1 MNVYNPN
8 QRNYLLDYRGSSSLN
23 QNSFALIID
32 NDSKIHH
39 YVDWPSGGHAE
50 YNTLISSPLNAWHH
64 TVLVKQGTTLKA
76 YYDGVQ
82 IANSFMTSDTSKS
95 DSISLSNGAKFGYRS
110 GPSASGD
117 YWFNGVLDEVRIYN
131 RALSASEVDSLY
143 HLNGWDVQS
152 FVVSPSSVSFGSVS
166 IGTNKTDSVIV
177 SNSGSG
183 TLSISNVTSSN
194 SQFTVSPTSATV
206 NANSSQIF
214 YITFAP
220 TSSGAT
226 NGDIIFTHNA
236 TGSPDTVTVNG
247 TGAQLTIT
255 ATSGSNGSISPSGT
269 ININYGADTTFN
281 FTANT
286 GYHVDSVIVDGVK
299 VDSLVGYTF
308 TNVIANH
315 TIQVTF
321 AIYTFTISTSASGS
335 GSISP
340 SGNVVVNYG
349 TSIKFTNTPNSSCY
363 KVDSVLVDGVFV
375 DSLVSYTF
383 NNVTANHS
391 IRSVF
396 KIKQYTIT
404 ATAGNNGSIFPSG
417 SVTVDCGG
425 EQRFCF
431 TPNTGY
437 RVSNIL
443 LDGEF
448 STDST
453 LCYTFNNVIASK
465 TIHVTFTIL
474 TYTIT
479 ATTEGN
485 GVISPS
491 GTMSVNYGSNKQF
504 CFSPAAGYYVDS
516 VIVDGVLVDSLD
528 CYTFENVTAIHT
540 IKVKFSQF
548 GSISGMKF
556 NDANGNGTKDNGEN
570 GLANWKILLS
580 GNATDSQRTNANGNY
595 VFSNLPA
602 GTYTVSE
609 VFQNGWTQTLPSSG
623 SYTVNVSAGENV
635 TGKDFGNYQD
645 TMKFRTFKADTS
657 LDNKKK
663 IIKLVYDKKTGKL
676 KTQPNVYT
684 AIEHIFFKR
693 KKNNEKEMMML
704 GILSDKKK
712 YAWLAPFKKATDFN
726 ALYAQEHYST
736 PSAANPKVAYP
747 LDYYRDIISGDV
759 KKKMVGS
766 TKAERKKINN
776 VAVEQGVVF
785 RLNIIASATD
795 TITPAGFGSLVF
807 DTSFVF
813 AGRQIQDMT
822 LHEGSKLLDTIMTYW
837 DTNNIDMSDDYANL
851 YNFAMLLKTINNGFY
866 ADLDTTNYSIVVNEV
881 VIEKNPYAIYLKGI
895 KTASEAGIV
904 KYVPGKPMEEFLFS
918 TYQQTK
924 PSGITLLQNYP
935 NPFNPLTTI
944 HYTLSTSALVSLKV
958 YNVLGQEV
966 AELIHSRLM
975 DEGDYEIEFDANGL
989 TSGVYFY
996 RLSVSQDGIVRYTE
1010 TKKLLLMK

>member
-1 MNVYNPN
+1 MYTTILFLMMIILCATKTVAQEYTTDANTVLLLHFNETNGSTVSDASGNNNSGTSNGTTITNGRFGKARSFNGTSDYIDLGQSNSFSWKSNSIGTFEVWVYPTSLTTRNLLFSVTHNSNTNCGGRFRIGIDTAKKFFYEIGVGTGGCQSAIYTGTSTLLANKWYHLAVSYNGSIIKMYINGVNESFTYVEDGIFPTAPWFSAFDDGVTQIGTIGAETYQGTTREKNFSGIIDEVRISNIARTSFNIPSLVAYYPFNGNANDESGNENNGTVSGATLTTDRFGNANSAYSFNGSSNYMDVNTSFSNYFVKDFTAIVWFKMNVYNPN

-417 SVTVDCGG
+417 SVTVVCGG
-425 EQRFCF
+425 EQRF
-431 TPNTGY
+431 
-437 RVSNIL
+437 
-443 LDGEF
+443 
-448 STDST
+448 
-453 LCYTFNNVIASK
+453 
-465 TIHVTFTIL
+465 
-474 TYTIT
+474 
-479 ATTEGN
+479 
-485 GVISPS
+485 
-491 GTMSVNYGSNKQF
+491 
-504 CFSPAAGYYVDS
+504 
-516 VIVDGVLVDSLD
+516 
-528 CYTFENVTAIHT
+528 
-540 IKVKFSQF
+540 
-548 GSISGMKF
+548 
-556 NDANGNGTKDNGEN
+556 
-570 GLANWKILLS
+570 
-580 GNATDSQRTNANGNY
+580 
-595 VFSNLPA
+595 
-602 GTYTVSE
+602 
-609 VFQNGWTQTLPSSG
+609 
-623 SYTVNVSAGENV
+623 
-635 TGKDFGNYQD
+635 
-645 TMKFRTFKADTS
+645 
-657 LDNKKK
+657 
-663 IIKLVYDKKTGKL
+663 
-676 KTQPNVYT
+676 
-684 AIEHIFFKR
+684 
-693 KKNNEKEMMML
+693 
-704 GILSDKKK
+704 
-712 YAWLAPFKKATDFN
+712 
-726 ALYAQEHYST
+726 
-736 PSAANPKVAYP
+736 
-747 LDYYRDIISGDV
+747 
-759 KKKMVGS
+759 
-766 TKAERKKINN
+766 
-776 VAVEQGVVF
+776 
-785 RLNIIASATD
+785 
-795 TITPAGFGSLVF
+795 
-807 DTSFVF
+807 
-813 AGRQIQDMT
+813 
-822 LHEGSKLLDTIMTYW
+822 
-837 DTNNIDMSDDYANL
+837 
-851 YNFAMLLKTINNGFY
+851 
-866 ADLDTTNYSIVVNEV
+866 
-881 VIEKNPYAIYLKGI
+881 
-895 KTASEAGIV
+895 
-904 KYVPGKPMEEFLFS
+904 
-918 TYQQTK
+918 
-924 PSGITLLQNYP
+924 
-935 NPFNPLTTI
+935 
-944 HYTLSTSALVSLKV
+944 
-958 YNVLGQEV
+958 
-966 AELIHSRLM
+966 
-975 DEGDYEIEFDANGL
+975 
-989 TSGVYFY
+989 
-996 RLSVSQDGIVRYTE
+996 
-1010 TKKLLLMK
+1010 